1 MILSGFLFLLII
13 ILITLATNRFDYEI
27 FSDLDS
33 DAKLQK
39 INKNPK
45 KFKIG
50 NTLAFIEHGI
60 IIALAVM
67 LFIAFSP
74 YNIILAVV
82 WTISRITEGLIDVYN
97 TNNYWGLINIA
108 KQYSVS
114 SGAEKKGLTD
124 LGRSILKTKNSVFS
138 FAQIF
143 FSIGTLAYCILFVIY
158 GVVPP
163 IIGWFGLVAS
173 IIYGSGNGIR
183 LVKPSFNALWNL
195 GGLLI
200 LIFEAVLGGW
210 LIYIGIIM

>member
-108 KQYSVS
+108 RQCSVS

-143 FSIGTLAYCILFVIY
+143 FSFVIY

-163 IIGWFGLVAS
+163 IIGWFGLVAA
-173 IIYGSGNGIR
+173 IIYGFGNGIR